1 MVLVVYGLM
10 EGPRWL
16 YYWQAKEV
24 VDVCRKEVP
33 ATMKKKEIRK
43 RYGTASREDVLHRF
57 FVLPERIQD
66 KEVVL
71 GEEAHQIRDVLR
83 LKAGARI
90 IVLDNEGWEYE
101 AKLKVVGRSEVR
113 GKVVEKR
120 EATGEPGVRITLY
133 QSLLAREKFEL
144 VLQKCTEVGVAGFV
158 PVITERS
165 VVRDSGIKASRLG
178 RWRRI
183 IQEAAEQSHRGR
195 LPELAAPVRFEDALE
210 GLDGFDMSLVA
221 SPEAKGKSLRECLR
235 GPGTAGT
242 VALFVGP
249 EGGFTENEVRQ
260 LCGGGAIAFS
270 LGERILRTETAA
282 VVASSVILYEM
293 GELEG

>member
-1 MVLVVYGLM
+1 MACWRGESGISLGTKGAVG
-10 EGPRWL
+10 
-16 YYWQAKEV
+16 
-24 VDVCRKEVP
+24 DCRKQVS
-33 ATMKKKEIRK
+33 ARMKKKEIRR
-43 RYGTASREDVLHRF
+43 RYGTGGREEVLHRF
-57 FVLPERIQD
+57 FVLPERIRD

-71 GEEAHQIRDVLR
+71 AEQAHQIRDVLR
-83 LKAGARI
+83 LKVGERV

-101 AKLKVVGRSEVR
+101 VELTAVGRGEVR

-195 LPELAAPVRFEDALE
+195 LPELAAPVKFEDALA
-210 GLDGFDMSLVA
+210 GLDRFEVSLIA
-221 SPEAKGKSLRECLR
+221 APGARKKSLRACL
-235 GPGTAGT
+235 GGGKGAGSI
-242 VALFVGP
+242 ALFIGP
-249 EGGFTENEVRQ
+249 EGGFTEDEVGQ
-260 LCGGGAIAFS
+260 ACGNGAVAFS